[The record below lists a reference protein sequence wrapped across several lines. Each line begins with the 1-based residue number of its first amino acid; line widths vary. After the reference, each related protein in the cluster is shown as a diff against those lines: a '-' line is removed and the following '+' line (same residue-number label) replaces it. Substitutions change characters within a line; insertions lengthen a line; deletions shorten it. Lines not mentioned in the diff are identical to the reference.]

1 MAGRQDQVRRNDRPG
16 ALSHLIA
23 AKVEHISHP
32 WEGAGSAVCPPMTA
46 TVRAGAPERTTGSV
60 ARAGDRRH
68 GDRWRTRTTRSRD
81 TAVARTRYTSPHPTG
96 MSQASAQTPEKPPDR
111 IGTNR
116 RRLKLKIPFVA
127 GSIRIGF
134 WDRDDLAHE
143 LADTRQA
150 VRPRRV
156 GAVGRRQPRE
166 LDRSSY
172 VDGLDCVVAVGHR
185 KADVDDAGPGE
196 RVAHPESAVA
206 DVRGRELVPRS

>member
-1 MAGRQDQVRRNDRPG
+1 
-16 ALSHLIA
+16 
-23 AKVEHISHP
+23 
-32 WEGAGSAVCPPMTA
+32 
-46 TVRAGAPERTTGSV
+46 
-60 ARAGDRRH
+60 
-68 GDRWRTRTTRSRD
+68 
-81 TAVARTRYTSPHPTG
+81 

-150 VRPRRV
+150 VRLGEWALWDEDNP
-156 GAVGRRQPRE
+156 GE

-206 DVRGRELVPRS
+206 DVRGRGSYHGPDSHWPSTMIGPLSPWGSVPVTVMYVPRGTELGPLIVV